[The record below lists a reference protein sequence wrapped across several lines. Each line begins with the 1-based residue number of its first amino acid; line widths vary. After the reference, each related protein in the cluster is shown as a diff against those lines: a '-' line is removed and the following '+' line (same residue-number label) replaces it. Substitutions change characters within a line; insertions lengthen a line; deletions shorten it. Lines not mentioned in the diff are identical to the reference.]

1 MKITTKTFI
10 YFMLICYA
18 FVNIYPIFWM
28 IMNSVKTNQEVAL
41 HPFAFPRGVEI
52 SNYVYAWKSA
62 KLGLAFM
69 NSSVIAIISTVATVF
84 LGALISFFLARFY
97 FRGKAIIYSYL
108 MFGMLIPIQATLV
121 PIFLLENNLGIM
133 NSQISLFFPYVA
145 FSLPI
150 TVFILVSFMSAF
162 HRDIEESA
170 IIDGCG
176 IFQMFRSVILPMTR
190 PALATVIILV
200 FIGNWNEFVFALV
213 LVNDSGLKTL
223 PLAISTL
230 VGQFTTNVSAQMA
243 GMAIALIPTIIMYL
257 FLQNQLVK
265 GMTAGAVKG

>member
-1 MKITTKTFI
+1 MKSVIKPFI
-10 YFMLICYA
+10 YSMLIVYS
-18 FVNIYPIFWM
+18 FLNLYPILWM
-28 IMNSVKTNQEVAL
+28 FMNSIKTNQEIAL
-41 HPFAFPRGVEI
+41 HPFAFPGGVEI
-52 SNYVYAWKSA
+52 ANYTEAWQNA
-62 KLGLAFM
+62 KLGLAFV
-69 NSSVIAIISTVATVF
+69 NSTVISVISTAATVL
-84 LGALISFFLARFY
+84 LGALLSFFIARFH
-97 FRGKAIIYSYL
+97 FKGKAAIYAYL

-121 PIFLLENNLGIM
+121 PIFLLENSLGIM
-133 NSQISLFFPYVA
+133 NSRISLFFPYVA

-170 IIDGCG
+170 IMDGCG
-176 IFQMFRSVILPMTR
+176 IYQLFWSVILPMTR
-190 PALATVIILV
+190 PALATVMILA

-230 VGQFTTNVSAQMA
+230 AGQFTTNVGAQMA
-243 GMAIALIPTIIMYL
+243 GMAIALIPTVVMYL
-257 FLQNQLVK
+257 FMQNQLVK